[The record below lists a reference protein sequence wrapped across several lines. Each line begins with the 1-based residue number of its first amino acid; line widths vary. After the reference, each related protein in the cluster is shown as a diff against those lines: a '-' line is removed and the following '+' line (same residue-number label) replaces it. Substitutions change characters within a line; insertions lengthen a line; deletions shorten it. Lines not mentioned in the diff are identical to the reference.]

1 MAPSSFAVEA
11 IVCGMPSLGRG
22 VENVTEQF
30 PAGAVPALE
39 THLRPDH
46 VVLRAGVHL
55 DSRQGGGTLDVLQRL
70 GLAQNICTRQILA
83 ALLQDLRDRRPPIP
97 AGPMSVCGRTRAPP
111 NLPRLCKPFDADAL
125 RSFMQGMM

>member
-83 ALLQDLRDRRPPIP
+83 ALLQDLLEQNALLI
-97 AGPMSVCGRTRAPP
+97 AGQIARVR
-111 NLPRLCKPFDADAL
+111 NV
-125 RSFMQGMM
+125 